1 MTGSPF
7 QIDVPNSLLQRA
19 GHGDMRAFEQLYRLF
34 ERPAYTLALRMLGDP
49 DQARE
54 VLHDTMLKAFQ
65 RIAQFRGEAPF
76 WGWLRQIALNETL
89 MRLRQ
94 RRNDIGHD
102 NELPDVADDG
112 AAPWVLADAGA
123 LEWSL
128 GELPVQT
135 RSVIWLYHVEG
146 YTHPEIADLLGKT
159 VSFSKSQVARGTAKL
174 RSLLTTETEPDRCPT
189 YRTSMA

>member
-19 GHGDMRAFEQLYRLF
+19 GEGDMRAFEQLYRLF

-49 DQARE
+49 EQARE
-54 VLHDTMLKAFQ
+54 VLHDSMLKAFQ

-94 RRNDIGHD
+94 RRNDVGND
-102 NELPDVADDG
+102 NELPDVADEG

-174 RSLLTTETEPDRCPT
+174 RNLLTTETEQDRCPT